1 MELKDGRNRVVIE
14 NVYPEL
20 DEGRFPIKRVAGEEV
35 EVYADLFADG
45 HDLISAVLM
54 YRHEKQ
60 RKWREVRMSELGNDR
75 WKGVFPVAR
84 EGTYFYTISGWID
97 HARSWLHDVQAKAD
111 DGQPIKVELQMGLI
125 FLEESAQKAIGSY
138 KEELEGYITLFKHEE
153 RHEEIL
159 KALHDE
165 RLEELFRRFSERRFP
180 TVYPRF
186 LRVMTERKK
195 ALFSAWYELFPRST
209 SPDPSRPGTFRDV
222 EALLPRIRRLGFDV
236 LYLPPI
242 HPIGHSHRKGKNN
255 STTAEA
261 GDPGSPW
268 AIGNELGGHKSIDP
282 ALGTMD
288 DFQHLLAEAEKHGIE
303 IALDI
308 ALQCSPDHPY
318 VKENPQWFKWRPD
331 GTVQY
336 AENPPKKYQDVLPFN
351 FETGDWK
358 NLWKELKSIFEFWID
373 KGVRIFRVDNPHT
386 KPFPFWEW
394 MMKELK
400 AKNRD
405 VIYLAEAFT
414 RPKIMKRLARLT
426 YTQSYTYFTWRNN
439 KWEIKDYV
447 EELTKTEM
455 KEYFRPN
462 FWPNTPDIN
471 PWKLQTP
478 HEAAYMMQLFL
489 AATLSSNYGVYGPVY
504 ELMEAAP
511 VPGKEE
517 YLNSEKYEIRHWD
530 WNRENRITELM
541 RDINVIRRNNAAL
554 QNTRNIEFCETQND
568 QLLAYYK
575 WDDKESNK
583 LLMVVNMDKDHPQSG
598 LVRLPLHRLNGQ
610 HGDKFVMLDLMTGNQ
625 YVWESEWNFVL
636 LDPALFPFHLFRI
649 EKL

>member
-1 MELKDGRNRVVIE
+1 MEQKDGRQRVVIE
-14 NVYPEL
+14 NIYPEL
-20 DEGRFPIKRVAGEEV
+20 QEGRFPVKRVAGESV
-35 EVYADLFADG
+35 EVYADIFADG
-45 HDLISAVLM
+45 HDLLSAVIM

-60 RKWREVRMSELGNDR
+60 RKWREVRMEELGNDR
-75 WKGVFPVAR
+75 WKGRFPVAR
-84 EGTYFYTISGWID
+84 EGIYFYTVSGWID
-97 HARSWLHDVQAKAD
+97 HARSWLHDVRAKAD
-111 DGQPIKVELQMGLI
+111 DGQSVEVELQMGLLY
-125 FLEESAQKAIGSY
+125 LEEALDKAIGSY
-138 KEELEGYITLFKHEE
+138 KEELQGYIDLLNEKG
-153 RHEEIL
+153 RQAEIVQ
-159 KALHDE
+159 ALHDE
-165 RLEELFRRFSERRFP
+165 RLEELLRRFSERRFP
-180 TVYPRF
+180 TTYPRF

-209 SPDPSRPGTFRDV
+209 SPDPSRPGTLRDV
-222 EALLPRIRRLGFDV
+222 EALLPRIQHLGFDV

-255 STTAEA
+255 STSALE

-268 AIGNELGGHKSIDP
+268 AIGSEEGGHKSIDP
-282 ALGTMD
+282 ALGSFE
-288 DFQHLLAEAEKHGIE
+288 DFASLIGAAEKHGIE

-308 ALQCSPDHPY
+308 AFQCSPDHPY

-331 GTVQY
+331 GSVQY

-400 AKNRD
+400 SKNED
-405 VIYLAEAFT
+405 IIYLAEAFT
-414 RPKIMKRLARLT
+414 RPRIMQRLACLT
-426 YTQSYTYFTWRNN
+426 FTQSYTYYTWRNN
-439 KWEIKDYV
+439 KWEIRDYV

-471 PWKLQTP
+471 PWKLQSP
-478 HEAAYMMQLFL
+478 NEAAYMMQLFM

-504 ELMEAAP
+504 EFMEASP
-511 VPGKEE
+511 VAGKEE

-530 WNRENRITELM
+530 WTRETRVSELM
-541 RDINVIRRNNAAL
+541 RDINVIRRNNKAL
-554 QNTRNIEFCETQND
+554 QNTCNIEFCETQND

-575 WDDKESNK
+575 WDDSESNR
-583 LLMVVNMDKDHPQSG
+583 LLMVVNLDKDHPQSG
-598 LVRLPLHRLNGQ
+598 LVRLPLERLRGQ

-625 YVWESEWNFVL
+625 YVWDSEWNFVL
-636 LDPALFPFHLFRI
+636 LDPAHYPFHLFRI

>member
-1 MELKDGRNRVVIE
+1 MEQKDGRQRVVIE
-14 NVYPEL
+14 NIYPEL
-20 DEGRFPIKRVAGEEV
+20 QEGRFPVKRVAGESV
-35 EVYADLFADG
+35 EVYADIFADG
-45 HDLISAVLM
+45 HDLLSAVIM

-60 RKWREVRMSELGNDR
+60 RKWREVRMEELGNDR
-75 WKGVFPVAR
+75 WKGRFPVAR
-84 EGTYFYTISGWID
+84 EGIYFYTVSGWID
-97 HARSWLHDVQAKAD
+97 HARSWLHDVRAKAD
-111 DGQPIKVELQMGLI
+111 DGQSVEVELQMGLLY
-125 FLEESAQKAIGSY
+125 LEEALDKAIGSY
-138 KEELEGYITLFKHEE
+138 KEELQGYIDLLNEKG
-153 RHEEIL
+153 RQAEIVQ
-159 KALHDE
+159 ALHDE
-165 RLEELFRRFSERRFP
+165 RLEELLRRFSERRFP
-180 TVYPRF
+180 TTYPRF

-209 SPDPSRPGTFRDV
+209 SPDPSRPGTLRDV
-222 EALLPRIRRLGFDV
+222 EALLPRIQHLGFDV

-255 STTAEA
+255 STSALE

-268 AIGNELGGHKSIDP
+268 AIGSEDGGHKSIDP
-282 ALGTMD
+282 ALGSFE
-288 DFQHLLAEAEKHGIE
+288 DFASLIGAAEKHGIE

-308 ALQCSPDHPY
+308 AFQCSPDHPY

-331 GTVQY
+331 GSVQY

-400 AKNRD
+400 SKNED
-405 VIYLAEAFT
+405 IIYLAEAFT
-414 RPKIMKRLARLT
+414 RPRIMQRLACLT
-426 YTQSYTYFTWRNN
+426 FTQSYTYYTWRNN
-439 KWEIKDYV
+439 KWEIRDYV

-471 PWKLQTP
+471 PWKLQSP
-478 HEAAYMMQLFL
+478 NEAAYMMQLFM

-504 ELMEAAP
+504 EFMEASP
-511 VPGKEE
+511 VAGKEE

-530 WNRENRITELM
+530 WTRETRVSELM
-541 RDINVIRRNNAAL
+541 RDINVIRRNNKAL
-554 QNTRNIEFCETQND
+554 QNTCNIEFCETQND

-575 WDDKESNK
+575 WDDSESNR
-583 LLMVVNMDKDHPQSG
+583 LLMVVNLDKDHPQSG
-598 LVRLPLHRLNGQ
+598 LVRLPLERLRGQ

-625 YVWESEWNFVL
+625 YVWDSEWNFVL
-636 LDPALFPFHLFRI
+636 LDPAHYPFHLFRI

>member
-1 MELKDGRNRVVIE
+1 
-14 NVYPEL
+14 
-20 DEGRFPIKRVAGEEV
+20 
-35 EVYADLFADG
+35 
-45 HDLISAVLM
+45 M
-54 YRHEKQ
+54 YR
-60 RKWREVRMSELGNDR
+60 S
-75 WKGVFPVAR
+75 
-84 EGTYFYTISGWID
+84 
-97 HARSWLHDVQAKAD
+97 
-111 DGQPIKVELQMGLI
+111 
-125 FLEESAQKAIGSY
+125 
-138 KEELEGYITLFKHEE
+138 
-153 RHEEIL
+153 L
-159 KALHDE
+159 KAAHPNIGICLQAY
-165 RLEELFRRFSERRFP
+165 LRRTP
-180 TVYPRF
+180 
-186 LRVMTERKK
+186 
-195 ALFSAWYELFPRST
+195 A
-209 SPDPSRPGTFRDV
+209 DV
-222 EALLPRIRRLGFDV
+222 EALLPRIAHLGFDV

-255 STTAEA
+255 STTALES
-261 GDPGSPW
+261 DPGSPW
-268 AIGNELGGHKSIDP
+268 AIGNEKGGHKSIDP
-282 ALGTMD
+282 DLGTFD
-288 DFQHLLAEAEKHGIE
+288 DFASLIEAAEKHGIE
-303 IALDI
+303 IALDM
-308 ALQCSPDHPY
+308 AFQCSPDHPY

-331 GTVQY
+331 GSVQY

-400 AKNRD
+400 SRNED
-405 VIYLAEAFT
+405 IIYLAEAFT
-414 RPKIMKRLARLT
+414 RPRIMQRLGRLT
-426 YTQSYTYFTWRNN
+426 FTQSYTYYTWRNN

-447 EELTKTEM
+447 EELTQTEM

-471 PWKLQTP
+471 PWKLQSP
-478 HEAAYMMQLFL
+478 NEAAYMMQLFM

-504 ELMEAAP
+504 EFMEATP

-530 WNRENRITELM
+530 WERETRITELM
-541 RDINVIRRNNAAL
+541 RDINVIRRNNKAL
-554 QNTRNIEFCETQND
+554 QGTNNIEFCETQND

-575 WDDKESNK
+575 WDDSESNR
-583 LLMVVNMDKDHPQSG
+583 LLMVVNLDKDHPQSG
-598 LVRLPLHRLNGQ
+598 LVRLPLERLGGA

-636 LDPALFPFHLFRI
+636 LDPAHYPFHLFRI

>member
-1 MELKDGRNRVVIE
+1 MEQKDGRQRVVIE
-14 NVYPEL
+14 NIYPEL
-20 DEGRFPIKRVAGEEV
+20 QEGRFPVKRVAGESV
-35 EVYADLFADG
+35 EVYADIFADG
-45 HDLISAVLM
+45 HDLLSAVLM

-60 RKWREVRMSELGNDR
+60 RKWREVRMEELGNDR
-75 WKGVFPVAR
+75 WKGRFPVAR
-84 EGTYFYTISGWID
+84 EGIYFYTVSGWID
-97 HARSWLHDVQAKAD
+97 HARSWLHDVRAKAD
-111 DGQPIKVELQMGLI
+111 DGQSVEVELQMGLLY
-125 FLEESAQKAIGSY
+125 LEEALDKAIGSY
-138 KEELEGYITLFKHEE
+138 KEELQGYIDLLNEKE
-153 RHEEIL
+153 RQAEIVQ
-159 KALHDE
+159 ALHDE
-165 RLEELFRRFSERRFP
+165 RLEELLRRFSERRFP
-180 TVYPRF
+180 TTYPRF

-209 SPDPSRPGTFRDV
+209 SPDPSRPGTLRDV
-222 EALLPRIRRLGFDV
+222 EALLPRIQHLGFDV

-255 STTAEA
+255 STSALE

-268 AIGNELGGHKSIDP
+268 AIGNEEGGHKSIDP
-282 ALGTMD
+282 ALGSFE
-288 DFQHLLAEAEKHGIE
+288 DFASLIGAAEKHGIE

-308 ALQCSPDHPY
+308 AFQCSPDHPY

-331 GTVQY
+331 GSVQY

-394 MMKELK
+394 LMKELK
-400 AKNRD
+400 SRNED
-405 VIYLAEAFT
+405 IIYLAEAFT
-414 RPKIMKRLARLT
+414 RPRIMQRLARLT
-426 YTQSYTYFTWRNN
+426 FTQSYTYYTWRNN
-439 KWEIKDYV
+439 KWEIRDYV

-471 PWKLQTP
+471 PWKLQSP
-478 HEAAYMMQLFL
+478 NEAAYMMQLFM

-504 ELMEAAP
+504 ELMEASP
-511 VPGKEE
+511 VAGKEE

-530 WNRENRITELM
+530 WTRETRVSELM
-541 RDINVIRRNNAAL
+541 RDINVIRRNNKAL
-554 QNTRNIEFCETQND
+554 QNTCNIEFCETQND

-575 WDDKESNK
+575 WDDSESNR
-583 LLMVVNMDKDHPQSG
+583 LLMVVNLDKDHPQSG
-598 LVRLPLHRLNGQ
+598 LVRLPLERLSGQ

-636 LDPALFPFHLFRI
+636 LDPAHYPFHLFRI

>member
-1 MELKDGRNRVVIE
+1 MEQKDGRQRVVIE
-14 NVYPEL
+14 NIYPML
-20 DEGRFPIKRVAGEEV
+20 QEGRFPVKRVAGESV
-35 EVYADLFADG
+35 EVYADIFADG

-60 RKWREVRMSELGNDR
+60 RKWREVRMEELGNDR
-75 WKGVFPVAR
+75 WKGRFPVAR
-84 EGTYFYTISGWID
+84 EGLYFYTISGWID
-97 HARSWLHDVQAKAD
+97 HARSWLHDIRIKAD
-111 DGQPIKVELQMGLI
+111 NGQPIEVELQMGLLH
-125 FLEESAQKAIGSY
+125 LEEALNLAIGSY
-138 KEELEGYITLFKHEE
+138 KEELQGYIDLMSEAE
-153 RHEEIL
+153 RQEEIVQ
-159 KALHDE
+159 ALHDE
-165 RLEELFRRFSERRFP
+165 RLEELLRRFSERRFP
-180 TVYPRF
+180 TTYPRF
-186 LRVMTERKK
+186 LRALAERKK

-209 SPDPSRPGTFRDV
+209 SPDPSRPGTLRDV
-222 EALLPRIRRLGFDV
+222 EALLPRIRQLGFDV

-255 STTAEA
+255 STNALE

-268 AIGNELGGHKSIDP
+268 AIGNEQGGHKSIDP
-282 ALGTMD
+282 ALGNFA
-288 DFQHLLAEAEKHGIE
+288 DFASLISSAEKQDIE

-308 ALQCSPDHPY
+308 AFQCSPDHPY

-331 GTVQY
+331 GSIQY

-373 KGVRIFRVDNPHT
+373 KGIRIFRVDNPHT

-394 MMKELK
+394 IMKELK
-400 AKNRD
+400 SKHND
-405 VIYLAEAFT
+405 IIFLAEAFT
-414 RPKIMKRLARLT
+414 RPRIMQRLACLT
-426 YTQSYTYFTWRNN
+426 FTQSYTYYTWRNN
-439 KWEIKDYV
+439 KWEIKEYV

-455 KEYFRPN
+455 KEYFRPS

-471 PWKLQTP
+471 PWKLQKP
-478 HEAAYMMQLFL
+478 NEAAYMMQLFM

-504 ELMEAAP
+504 EFMEATP
-511 VPGKEE
+511 VEGKEE

-530 WNRENRITELM
+530 WTRETRISELM
-541 RDINVIRRNNAAL
+541 RDINVIRRNNKAL
-554 QNTRNIEFCETQND
+554 QNTCNIEFCETQND

-575 WDDKESNK
+575 WDDIESNR
-583 LLMVVNMDKDHPQSG
+583 LLMVVNLDKDHPQSG
-598 LVRLPLHRLNGQ
+598 LVRLPLERLHGQ

-636 LDPALFPFHLFRI
+636 LDPAHYPFHLFRI

>member
-1 MELKDGRNRVVIE
+1 MEQKDGRQRVVVE
-14 NVYPEL
+14 NIYPML
-20 DEGRFPIKRVAGEEV
+20 QEGRFPVKRVAGESV
-35 EVYADLFADG
+35 EVYADIFADG
-45 HDLISAVLM
+45 HDLISSVLM

-60 RKWREVRMSELGNDR
+60 RKWREVRMEELGNDR
-75 WKGVFPVAR
+75 WKGRFPVAR
-84 EGTYFYTISGWID
+84 EGLYFYTISGWID
-97 HARSWLHDVQAKAD
+97 HARSWLHDIRIKAD
-111 DGQPIKVELQMGLI
+111 NGQSIEVEQQMGLLY
-125 FLEESAQKAIGSY
+125 LEEALNRAIGSY
-138 KEELEGYITLFKHEE
+138 KEELQGYIDLMSEAE
-153 RHEEIL
+153 RQDEIVQ
-159 KALHDE
+159 ALHDE
-165 RLEELFRRFSERRFP
+165 RLEELLRRFSERRFP
-180 TVYPRF
+180 TTYPRF
-186 LRVMTERKK
+186 LRVLAERKK

-209 SPDPSRPGTFRDV
+209 SPDPSRPGTLRDV
-222 EALLPRIRRLGFDV
+222 EALLPRIRHLGFDV

-255 STTAEA
+255 STTALE

-268 AIGNELGGHKSIDP
+268 AIGNEQGGHKSIDP
-282 ALGTMD
+282 ALGNFE
-288 DFQHLLAEAEKHGIE
+288 DFTSLINSAKKQDIE

-308 ALQCSPDHPY
+308 AFQCSPDHPY

-331 GTVQY
+331 GSIQY

-358 NLWKELKSIFEFWID
+358 NLWKELKSIFDFWID

-394 MMKELK
+394 IMKELK
-400 AKNRD
+400 SKHND
-405 VIYLAEAFT
+405 IIFLAEAFT
-414 RPKIMKRLARLT
+414 RPRIMQRLACLT
-426 YTQSYTYFTWRNN
+426 FTQSYTYYTWRNN
-439 KWEIKDYV
+439 KWEIKEYV

-455 KEYFRPN
+455 KEYFRPS

-471 PWKLQTP
+471 PWKLQKP
-478 HEAAYMMQLFL
+478 NEAAYMMQLFM

-504 ELMEAAP
+504 EFMQAAP
-511 VPGKEE
+511 VEGKEE

-530 WNRENRITELM
+530 WTRETRISELM
-541 RDINVIRRNNAAL
+541 RDINVIRRNNKAL
-554 QNTRNIEFCETQND
+554 QNTCNIEFCETQND

-575 WDDKESNK
+575 WDDIESNR
-583 LLMVVNMDKDHPQSG
+583 LLMVVNLDKDHPQSG
-598 LVRLPLHRLNGQ
+598 LVRLPLERLHGQ

-636 LDPALFPFHLFRI
+636 LDPAHYPFHLFRI

>member
-1 MELKDGRNRVVIE
+1 MEQKDGRQRVVIE
-14 NVYPEL
+14 NIYPEL
-20 DEGRFPIKRVAGEEV
+20 QEGRFPVKRVAGESV
-35 EVYADLFADG
+35 EVYADIFADG
-45 HDLISAVLM
+45 HDLISAVVM

-60 RKWREVRMSELGNDR
+60 RKWREVRMEELGNDR
-75 WKGVFPVAR
+75 WKGRFPVVR
-84 EGTYFYTISGWID
+84 EGIYFYTVSGWVD
-97 HARSWLHDVQAKAD
+97 HARSWLHDVRAKAD
-111 DGQPIKVELQMGLI
+111 DGQSIEVELQMGLLH
-125 FLEESAQKAIGSY
+125 LEEALGRAIGSY
-138 KEELEGYITLFKHEE
+138 KEELQGYIDLISQEG
-153 RHEEIL
+153 RQAEIVQ
-159 KALHDE
+159 ALHDE
-165 RLEELFRRFSERRFP
+165 RLEELLRRFSEKRFP
-180 TVYPRF
+180 TTYPRF
-186 LRVMTERKK
+186 LRVLTERRK
-195 ALFSAWYELFPRST
+195 ALFSAWYELFPRSC
-209 SPDPSRPGTFRDV
+209 SPDPARPGTLRDV
-222 EALLPRIRRLGFDV
+222 EALLPRIEQLGFDV

-255 STTAEA
+255 STTAVE

-268 AIGNELGGHKSIDP
+268 AIGNEEGGHKSIDP
-282 ALGTMD
+282 ALGTFD
-288 DFQHLLAEAEKHGIE
+288 DFASLIESAEKHGIE

-308 ALQCSPDHPY
+308 AFQCSPDHPY

-331 GTVQY
+331 GSVQY

-400 AKNRD
+400 SRND
-405 VIYLAEAFT
+405 DIIYLAEAFT
-414 RPKIMKRLARLT
+414 RPRIMQRLGRLT
-426 YTQSYTYFTWRNN
+426 FTQSYTYYTWRNN

-447 EELTKTEM
+447 EELTQTEM

-471 PWKLQTP
+471 PWKLQSP
-478 HEAAYMMQLFL
+478 NEAAYMMQLFM

-504 ELMEAAP
+504 EFMEAAP
-511 VPGKEE
+511 VSGKEE

-530 WNRENRITELM
+530 WAHETRVSELM
-541 RDINVIRRNNAAL
+541 RDINVIRRNNKAL
-554 QNTRNIEFCETQND
+554 QNTSNIEFCETQND

-575 WDDKESNK
+575 WDDSESNR
-583 LLMVVNMDKDHPQSG
+583 LLMVVNLDKDHPQSG
-598 LVRLPLHRLNGQ
+598 LVRLPLERLGGE

-636 LDPALFPFHLFRI
+636 LDPAHYPFHLFRI

>member
-1 MELKDGRNRVVIE
+1 MEQKDGRQRVVIE
-14 NVYPEL
+14 NIYPEL
-20 DEGRFPIKRVAGEEV
+20 QEGRFPVKRVAGESV
-35 EVYADLFADG
+35 EVYADIFADG
-45 HDLISAVLM
+45 HDLLSAVIM

-60 RKWREVRMSELGNDR
+60 RKWREVRMEELSNDR
-75 WKGVFPVAR
+75 WKGRFPVAR
-84 EGTYFYTISGWID
+84 EGIYFYTVSGWID
-97 HARSWLHDVQAKAD
+97 HARSWLHDVRAKAD
-111 DGQPIKVELQMGLI
+111 DGQSVEVELQMGLLY
-125 FLEESAQKAIGSY
+125 LEEALDKAIGSY
-138 KEELEGYITLFKHEE
+138 KEELQGYIDLLNEKG
-153 RHEEIL
+153 RQAEIVQ
-159 KALHDE
+159 ALHDE
-165 RLEELFRRFSERRFP
+165 RLEELLRRFSERRFP
-180 TVYPRF
+180 TTYPRF

-209 SPDPSRPGTFRDV
+209 SPDPSRPGTLRDV
-222 EALLPRIRRLGFDV
+222 EALLPRIQHLGFDV

-255 STTAEA
+255 STSALE

-268 AIGNELGGHKSIDP
+268 AIGSEEGGHKSIDP
-282 ALGTMD
+282 ALGSFE
-288 DFQHLLAEAEKHGIE
+288 DFASLIGAAEKHGIE

-308 ALQCSPDHPY
+308 AFQCSPDHPY

-331 GTVQY
+331 GSVQY

-400 AKNRD
+400 SRNED
-405 VIYLAEAFT
+405 IIYLAEAFT
-414 RPKIMKRLARLT
+414 RPRIMQRLACLT
-426 YTQSYTYFTWRNN
+426 FTQSYTYYTWRNN
-439 KWEIKDYV
+439 KWEIRDYV

-471 PWKLQTP
+471 PWKLQSP
-478 HEAAYMMQLFL
+478 NEAAYMMQLFM

-504 ELMEAAP
+504 EFMEASP
-511 VPGKEE
+511 VAGKEE
-517 YLNSEKYEIRHWD
+517 YLNSEKYEIRHWE
-530 WNRENRITELM
+530 WTRETRVSELM
-541 RDINVIRRNNAAL
+541 RDINVIRRNNKAL
-554 QNTRNIEFCETQND
+554 QNTCNIEFCETQND

-575 WDDKESNK
+575 WDDSESNR
-583 LLMVVNMDKDHPQSG
+583 LLMVVNLDKDHPQSG
-598 LVRLPLHRLNGQ
+598 LVRLPLERLRGQ

-625 YVWESEWNFVL
+625 YVWDSEWNFVL
-636 LDPALFPFHLFRI
+636 LDPAHYPFHLFRI

>member
-1 MELKDGRNRVVIE
+1 MEQKDGRQRVVIE
-14 NVYPEL
+14 NIYPEL
-20 DEGRFPIKRVAGEEV
+20 QEGRFPVKRVAGESV
-35 EVYADLFADG
+35 EVYADIFADG
-45 HDLISAVLM
+45 HDLISAVVM

-60 RKWREVRMSELGNDR
+60 RKWREVRMEELGNDR
-75 WKGVFPVAR
+75 WKGRFPVVR
-84 EGTYFYTISGWID
+84 EGIYFYTVSGWVD
-97 HARSWLHDVQAKAD
+97 HARSWLHDVRAKAD
-111 DGQPIKVELQMGLI
+111 DGQSIEVELQMGLLH
-125 FLEESAQKAIGSY
+125 LEEALGRAIGSY
-138 KEELEGYITLFKHEE
+138 KEELQGYIDLISQEG
-153 RHEEIL
+153 RQAEIVQ
-159 KALHDE
+159 ALHDE
-165 RLEELFRRFSERRFP
+165 RLEELLRRFSEKRFP
-180 TVYPRF
+180 TTYPRF
-186 LRVMTERKK
+186 LRVLTERRK
-195 ALFSAWYELFPRST
+195 ALFSAWYELFPRSC
-209 SPDPSRPGTFRDV
+209 SPDPARPGTLRDV
-222 EALLPRIRRLGFDV
+222 EALLPRIEQLGFDV

-255 STTAEA
+255 STTAVE

-268 AIGNELGGHKSIDP
+268 AIGNEEGGHKSIDP
-282 ALGTMD
+282 ALGTFD
-288 DFQHLLAEAEKHGIE
+288 DFASLIESAEKHGIE

-308 ALQCSPDHPY
+308 AFQCSPDHPY

-331 GTVQY
+331 GSVQY

-400 AKNRD
+400 SRND
-405 VIYLAEAFT
+405 DIIYLAEAFT
-414 RPKIMKRLARLT
+414 RPRIMQRLGRLT
-426 YTQSYTYFTWRNN
+426 FTQSYTYYTWRNN

-447 EELTKTEM
+447 EELTQTEM

-471 PWKLQTP
+471 PWKLQSP
-478 HEAAYMMQLFL
+478 NEAAYMMQLFM

-504 ELMEAAP
+504 EFMEAAP
-511 VPGKEE
+511 VSGKEE

-530 WNRENRITELM
+530 WARETRVSELM
-541 RDINVIRRNNAAL
+541 RDINVIRRNNKAL
-554 QNTRNIEFCETQND
+554 QNTSNIEFCETQND

-575 WDDKESNK
+575 WDDSESNR
-583 LLMVVNMDKDHPQSG
+583 LLMVVNLDKDHPQSG
-598 LVRLPLHRLNGQ
+598 LVRLPLERLGGE

-636 LDPALFPFHLFRI
+636 LDPAHYPFHLFRI